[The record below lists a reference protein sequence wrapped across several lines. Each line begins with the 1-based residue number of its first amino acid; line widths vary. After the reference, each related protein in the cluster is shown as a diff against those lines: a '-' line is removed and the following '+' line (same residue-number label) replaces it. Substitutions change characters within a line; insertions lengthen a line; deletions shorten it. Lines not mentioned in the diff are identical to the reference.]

1 VSVKRVRKDDRRRH
15 DRPGGVN
22 GRNRS
27 LVTFYT
33 PHPLARP
40 CRKCGSLT
48 DSQDLAYTRALVGVG
63 VCVPCLRA
71 AEAILRRERH
81 ASHISHIAAVQAA
94 VNADPSLLEP
104 PSMLT
109 EIADHK
115 RANLA
120 AYGQP

>member
-1 VSVKRVRKDDRRRH
+1 M
-15 DRPGGVN
+15 
-22 GRNRS
+22 
-27 LVTFYT
+27 
-33 PHPLARP
+33 
-40 CRKCGSLT
+40 T
-48 DSQDLAYTRALVGVG
+48 DPQDIAYTEALVGVG

-81 ASHISHIAAVQAA
+81 ASHIAAVQAA